1 MNLTAPPL
9 QLTLAEFLPIVD
21 AVVSQVSHRLP
32 PHVSV
37 QDLASVGKI
46 ALIEAMMNTRDMVPE
61 QFRAYCYSRVRGAV
75 LDDLRRL
82 DPLSRHARAQVKLIA
97 RAVAALE
104 VKLDR
109 APTVDELTAAT
120 GMTAES
126 IRQIN
131 ELAVAVIP
139 VPLVEEQEGI
149 TVSALEDTSVPSP
162 AQSAET
168 SDISTVLR
176 VALERL
182 PQKQAYVLQRFYLED
197 ASSAEIAGELG
208 VSLPRIHQLRT
219 AGEKRLKG
227 DLVVLTLWENFMG

>member
-1 MNLTAPPL
+1 MTLTAQPP

-21 AVVSQVSHRLP
+21 TVVSQMSHRLP

-46 ALIEAMMNTRDMVPE
+46 ALIEAMMNTCGVVPE
-61 QFRAYCYSRVRGAV
+61 QFRAYCYTRVRGAV

-97 RAVAALE
+97 RTVAALE
-104 VKLDR
+104 VNLGR

-120 GMTAES
+120 GLTAES

-131 ELAVAVIP
+131 ELAVAAIP
-139 VPLVEEQEGI
+139 VPLGEEQAGI
-149 TVSALEDTSVPSP
+149 SVLALEDTSAPSP

-168 SDISTVLR
+168 ADLSTVLR

-197 ASSAEIAGELG
+197 ASSDEIAEELG

-219 AGEKRLKG
+219 AGEKRLKS
-227 DLVVLTLWENFMG
+227 DLAVLTLWESLMG